1 MPKQSPAASSASPLA
16 SDPTIDSDRLDAIG
30 RYVAVRDWSLAVVD
44 LMELAGQSL
53 TSREPLE
60 MSNPTLKGIS
70 GLLRDLLQQMDEHVD
85 VIREA

>member
-1 MPKQSPAASSASPLA
+1 MPKQSLAVPTASSLA
-16 SDPTIDSDRLDAIG
+16 SDPTVDPNRLDALG
-30 RYVAVRDWSLAVVD
+30 RYVTLRDWSFAVVD

-70 GLLRDLLQQMDEHVD
+70 GLLRDLLQQMDEHVEA
-85 VIREA
+85 IRGP